1 MAYAAMKP
9 TKAGL
14 EDAQE
19 QIHKIRITLSSKNV
33 KNLEKG
39 ISFHQFLKQV
49 DFLFFMILYSNSCV
63 VCLLVLR
70 FCNVFRKYIDSSKFA
85 L

>member
-9 TKAGL
+9 TKPGL

-39 ISFHQFLKQV
+39 ISLYLSFEANWIFLE
-49 DFLFFMILYSNSCV
+49 LILHLNSYV
-63 VCLLVLR
+63 VCLLVLL
-70 FCNVFRKYIDSSKFA
+70 FSFVNCF
-85 L
+85 